1 VYKRYI
7 ENTYITKNWPKLE
20 NNNKPLIFKKR
31 HFHVF
36 RKHERVLNS
45 FFLLFFIFF
54 IRVGVLF
61 WNPLKLHLLNLGDL
75 FLDWSAALA
84 AGLRGILGVARV
96 HSVFLKSSQIFCN
109 PHQYRI
115 PCFLTLF

>member
-1 VYKRYI
+1 MYRRYI
-7 ENTYITKNWPKLE
+7 ENTYITKNWLELE
-20 NNNKPLIFKKR
+20 NNNKPLIFEKR

-36 RKHERVLNS
+36 RKCKGVLNS

-61 WNPLKLHLLNLGDL
+61 RNPPKLHLLNLGDL

-84 AGLRGILGVARV
+84 ARLRGILGVARV
-96 HSVFLKSSQIFCN
+96 HSVF
-109 PHQYRI
+109 
-115 PCFLTLF
+115 